1 MSEAERGPEEGVAP
15 GEIEKRPRRSWL
27 RYAPLAVFGIL
38 AIVFAIQLGGGGG
51 NSDLDSALLGQTAPE
66 FDLPPVEGLTNGF
79 GEPMPGF
86 DTESLRGQITLV
98 NVWGSWCAPCR
109 QEHPYI
115 MALAADNRF
124 AMFGINHTD
133 QPDSAIRFLADLGNP
148 YDAVGFDP
156 RQRVSIDWGVYG
168 VPETFFVDRNGV
180 IRHKI
185 IGPINEERLAEE
197 VMPMLEELL
206 AETVAIE

>member
-1 MSEAERGPEEGVAP
+1 MSKADGGPDEGTGP
-15 GEIEKRPRRSWL
+15 GELEERPRRSAL

-38 AIVFAIQLGGGGG
+38 ALVFAIQLGAGGSS
-51 NSDLDSALLGQTAPE
+51 SDLESALLGQTVPE
-66 FDLPPVEGLTNGF
+66 FDLPPVEGLTNSL

-98 NVWGSWCAPCR
+98 NVWGSWCGPCR
-109 QEHPYI
+109 QEHPQI
-115 MALAADNRF
+115 MTLAADDRF

-133 QPDSAIRFLADLGNP
+133 QPDSAIQFLADLGNP

-168 VPETFFVDRNGV
+168 VPETFFVDRNGI

-185 IGPINEERLAEE
+185 IGPITEDRLAEE
-197 VMPMLEELL
+197 VMPMLQDLL
-206 AETVAIE
+206 AETAAIE